1 MKTTELKTKK
11 TEKTHGKKTIPD
23 YSEYET
29 ADQVRSLKNGTVSA
43 EAQKMYKLLMK
54 ALADETEN

>member
-11 TEKTHGKKTIPD
+11 TEKTNDKKTIPD

-29 ADQVRSLKNGTVSA
+29 ADQVRSHKNGTVSA